1 MSEKSPEFYN
11 NKDLIFDEIWT
22 LLARGV
28 VDRSE
33 DFRLPIIVINHGE
46 TSDGRIVVLRN
57 ANKEKRSLRFHTD
70 IRSDKVE
77 ALKKNKNIYFLFY
90 NKKRKIQVRAKGIAE
105 INFQNDLTKECWK
118 KTQIISRKCYMA
130 PNAPGT
136 VSQNPTSGLPEKI
149 ENQYPT
155 MEESE
160 IGFENFC
167 VIESKVYEMEW
178 LYLAAQ
184 GHRRAKIFIK
194 DNEIK
199 TDWVTP

>member
-1 MSEKSPEFYN
+1 MIKTAL
-11 NKDLIFDEIWT
+11 LIIT
-22 LLARGV
+22 MAGHGV
-28 VDRSE
+28 V
-33 DFRLPIIVINHGE
+33 
-46 TSDGRIVVLRN
+46 
-57 ANKEKRSLRFHTD
+57 
-70 IRSDKVE
+70 
-77 ALKKNKNIYFLFY
+77 Y
-90 NKKRKIQVRAKGIAE
+90 
-105 INFQNDLTKECWK
+105 
-118 KTQIISRKCYMA
+118 
-130 PNAPGT
+130 
-136 VSQNPTSGLPEKI
+136 

-167 VIESKVYEMEW
+167 VIESKIYEMEW